1 MIPVKCVDVDPAFL
15 LRSYARVRLSV
26 VHAALTQTVSVAVEN
41 LTEVFTA
48 VEAFLT
54 KFSKQGFLF
63 KMYNGIIDARKFTEL
78 DMQIV
83 QLSAELGSALD
94 IQVRARSPDCFTRA
108 HPFPAFCNLPGHRFW
123 RLQGT
128 MLNRWIP

>member
-1 MIPVKCVDVDPAFL
+1 MAHV
-15 LRSYARVRLSV
+15 
-26 VHAALTQTVSVAVEN
+26 ALTQTVSVAVEN
-41 LTEVFTA
+41 LTEVFEDA
-48 VEAFLT
+48 EAFLT
-54 KFSKQGFLF
+54 KFSKQGFI
-63 KMYNGIIDARKFTEL
+63 KDMYNGIIDARKFTEL

-94 IQVRARSPDCFTRA
+94 IQVHARSPDCFTRA

-128 MLNRWIP
+128 MPSRWIP